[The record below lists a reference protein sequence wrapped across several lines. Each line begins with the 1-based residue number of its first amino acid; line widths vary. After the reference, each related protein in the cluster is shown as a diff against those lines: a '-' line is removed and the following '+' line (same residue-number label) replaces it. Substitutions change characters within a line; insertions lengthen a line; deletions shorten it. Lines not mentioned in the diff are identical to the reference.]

1 MKPFLPK
8 YRGRFSP
15 RKDPGLTED
24 LSKTRFVVLDT
35 ETTGFDPI
43 SDRILSIGAL
53 KLQQGRIRVQ
63 DSLELYLYQDRF
75 DRRSV
80 PIHGILRE
88 DDHERIPEKAALE
101 QLHTYLKDSILVGH
115 HIRFDLEMLRQAH
128 LRHGMPALENPYL
141 DTGILFRHTLLKSP
155 LVPKKEFYTLDEL
168 IEKYELSCKDRHTA
182 LGDAYL
188 TAMIFLHI
196 LSQLRS
202 KNELSLKQ
210 LLKMGT

>member
-1 MKPFLPK
+1 MKSFLSK
-8 YRGRFSP
+8 SRGGFSP

-75 DRRSV
+75 DKRSV

-88 DDHERIPEKAALE
+88 DDHQQIPEKEALE
-101 QLHTYLKDSILVGH
+101 QFQTYLKDSILVGH
-115 HIRFDLEMLRQAH
+115 HIGFDLEMLRQAH
-128 LRHGMPALENPYL
+128 LRHGIPAIDNPHL

-155 LVPKKEFYTLDEL
+155 LVPKKEYYTLDEL
-168 IEKYELSCKDRHTA
+168 VEKYELPCQDRHTA

-188 TAMIFLHI
+188 TAMIFLRI
-196 LSQLRS
+196 LSQLQSR
-202 KNELSLKQ
+202 KELSLQQ
-210 LLKMGT
+210 LLKMGA